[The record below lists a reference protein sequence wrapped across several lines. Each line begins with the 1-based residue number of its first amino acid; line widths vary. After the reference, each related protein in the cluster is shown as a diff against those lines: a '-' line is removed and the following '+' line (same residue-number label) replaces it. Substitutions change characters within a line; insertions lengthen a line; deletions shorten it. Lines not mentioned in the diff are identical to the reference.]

1 MTIHFGYDKKQVIQ
15 ALRYHFLTR
24 PEIKVLFVLVNVFA
38 IFSAVLFFLKKIQ
51 PISFLVFST
60 LWFLLMLVLWRLL
73 PTGIYK
79 RSHTFQ
85 DNFSMS
91 IDENEALIWN
101 FFLTNNLLYSIDP
114 ALNKNYVQ
122 DGPKTEELGEASP
135 GYIGLFIGWQIVKK
149 YMAKN
154 DELTLPALMQTNA
167 KKIFEESK
175 YKPK

>member
-24 PEIKVLFVLVNVFA
+24 PEIKVLFVFVNVFA

-60 LWFLLMLVLWRLL
+60 LWFLLMLILWRLL
-73 PTGIYK
+73 PSGIYK

-91 IDENEALIWN
+91 INESEVVLMTNRGSKAWGWRDFSSFVESPYFFHLYFDSRS
-101 FFLTNNLLYSIDP
+101 FFL
-114 ALNKNYVQ
+114 V
-122 DGPKTEELGEASP
+122 PKDAFTDLTKLQEAREILRSH
-135 GYIGLFIGWQIVKK
+135 IRK
-149 YMAKN
+149 
-154 DELTLPALMQTNA
+154 
-167 KKIFEESK
+167 
-175 YKPK
+175 